1 MRIGFLGAG
10 KMAEAI
16 LAALIRNRIVP
27 ASQIMIRDVVATRR
41 AEIRRRY
48 GVRIAATAID
58 LVDAC
63 DVVFLAVKPQ
73 DLDELTAHVAPAFDK
88 RHVVISIAAGK
99 TLAHLQ
105 KLAGRHVRLVRVM
118 PNLAVMVGEGMS
130 AFCLGRQAK
139 PADRKLAARLLGCC
153 GRVVELAERHFDA
166 VTALSGSGPAFFT
179 YLMSAF
185 SEAAEAEGLPADAA
199 RLLAEQ
205 TMLGAA
211 AGACSPL
218 NGRDV
223 AFRCNLVTIADGRM
237 QDYSAGHIST
247 AEAKELIQAV
257 ASPKGTTAAGLA
269 VLEGSAVRRVL
280 GRTIQAAAR
289 RSHELSQG

>member
-16 LAALIRNRIVP
+16 LSALIRNRVVP
-27 ASQIMIRDVVATRR
+27 AAQIMIRDVVAERR
-41 AEIRRRY
+41 AYIRRRY
-48 GVRIAATAID
+48 GVCTAVTSTD
-58 LVDAC
+58 LVEAC
-63 DVVFLAVKPQ
+63 EVVILAVKPQ
-73 DLDELTAHVAPAFDK
+73 DLDELLKHVAPALDK
-88 RHVVISIAAGK
+88 RHVVLSIAAGK

-153 GRVVELAERHFDA
+153 GRVVELDERHFDA

-179 YLMSAF
+179 YLMSAL

-211 AGACSPL
+211 RYLLETGIDP
-218 NGRDV
+218 NEFV
-223 AFRCNLVTIADGRM
+223 
-237 QDYSAGHIST
+237 
-247 AEAKELIQAV
+247 QAV
-257 ASPKGTTAAGLA
+257 ASPKGTTAAGMA
-269 VLEGSAVRRVL
+269 ELEAPAVRRIL
-280 GRTIQAAAR
+280 RRTIQAAAR
-289 RSHELSQG
+289 RSHELSCAK

>member
-16 LAALIRNRIVP
+16 LSALIRNQVVP

-41 AEIRRRY
+41 ADLRRRY
-48 GVRIAATAID
+48 GVRVAATATD
-58 LVDAC
+58 LVKAC
-63 DVVFLAVKPQ
+63 DVVILAVKPQ
-73 DLDELTAHVAPAFDK
+73 DLDELLSHVALSLDK

-105 KLAGRHVRLVRVM
+105 KRTGRHVRLVRVM

-130 AFCLGRQAK
+130 VFCIGSQAK
-139 PADRKLAARLLGCC
+139 PSDRKLAARLLGCC
-153 GRVVELAERHFDA
+153 GRVVELDERHFDA

-179 YLMSAF
+179 YLMSALAD
-185 SEAAEAEGLPADAA
+185 AAEAEGLPAGAA

-211 AGACSPL
+211 RYLLETGIDPTEF
-218 NGRDV
+218 V
-223 AFRCNLVTIADGRM
+223 
-237 QDYSAGHIST
+237 
-247 AEAKELIQAV
+247 QAV
-257 ASPKGTTAAGLA
+257 ASPKGTTAAGLK
-269 VLEGSAVRRVL
+269 VLDASAVRRIL

-289 RSHELSQG
+289 RSHELSMG

>member
-16 LAALIRNRIVP
+16 LSALIRNQVVP
-27 ASQIMIRDVVATRR
+27 ASQIVIHDVVADRR
-41 AEIRRRY
+41 AHMRHRY
-48 GVRIAATAID
+48 KVRTAATATE
-58 LVDAC
+58 LVEDC
-63 DVVFLAVKPQ
+63 EVVVLAVKPQ
-73 DLDELTAHVAPAFDK
+73 DLDELLRHIAPSLNKK

-99 TLAHLQ
+99 TLAQLQ
-105 KLAGRHVRLVRVM
+105 KLAGRQIRIVRVM

-130 AFCLGRQAK
+130 AFCLGASAR

-153 GRVVELAERHFDA
+153 GRVVELKERHFDA

-179 YLMSAF
+179 YLMAAF
-185 SEAAEAEGLPADAA
+185 AEEAEAEGLPAEAA

-211 AGACSPL
+211 RYLLETGIEPK
-218 NGRDV
+218 D
-223 AFRCNLVTIADGRM
+223 
-237 QDYSAGHIST
+237 
-247 AEAKELIQAV
+247 LIQAV

-269 VLEGSAVRRVL
+269 VLEASPLRRIL
-280 GRTIQAAAR
+280 GKTIQAAAQ
-289 RSHELSQG
+289 RSHELSCG

>member
-16 LAALIRNRIVP
+16 LAALIRNRVVP
-27 ASQIMIRDVVATRR
+27 ASQVTICDVVARRR
-41 AEIRRRY
+41 AFIRRRY
-48 GVRIAATAID
+48 GVQTAATATG
-58 LVDAC
+58 LVQAC
-63 DVVFLAVKPQ
+63 DVVILAVKPQ
-73 DLDELTAHVAPAFDK
+73 DLDALLVHVAPSLEK

-105 KLAGRHVRLVRVM
+105 KLAGRRVRLVRVM

-130 AFCLGRQAK
+130 AFCLGRQAR

-153 GRVVELAERHFDA
+153 GRVVELPERQFDA

-179 YLMSAF
+179 YLMAAIS
-185 SEAAEAEGLPADAA
+185 SAAEAEGLSADAA

-211 AGACSPL
+211 RYLLETGIAP
-218 NGRDV
+218 RD
-223 AFRCNLVTIADGRM
+223 
-237 QDYSAGHIST
+237 
-247 AEAKELIQAV
+247 LIQAV

-269 VLEGSAVRRVL
+269 VLEGSEVQDIL
-280 GRTIQAAAR
+280 TRTIQAAAR
-289 RSHELSQG
+289 RSHELSKG